1 MKSRKDKYMN
11 RSVPWGTTSTIT
23 LLVIGFSFLGYGGYE
38 VYNASANTQNLMQ
51 QSKTV
56 KDVYGQGAKGR
67 REHQNRVTFDKLYD
81 KYVKADGSTLIHLDE
96 GIPASV
102 SKNLTTLSS
111 KTGAYYSDAYADK
124 AKMFALLSSTQNDY
138 IELWSKGQVG
148 KTFGKNVRPSTVYLF
163 NANHYND
170 LQTMLAINADS
181 QYPIWMTSQMQS
193 MGGSAISVE
202 NLIQRITTY
211 FTFPS
216 AAKSW
221 LVTHDFT
228 TSVQSS
234 LFTAYNQIGYKW
246 KILSFLPDL
255 LDASDAA
262 GLKNELMRHKV
273 DEANS
278 KIASIK
284 AASIASSEAIASS
297 KAAESSSK
305 AASESASKA
314 ASKASSDEESRRQSS
329 EKESESAAD
338 SSKDAST
345 SSSTSTSSSSSEA
358 PQMPNYVGQS
368 VDTALAWARQRNIQ
382 VAVQAITDT
391 SGTHSDR
398 EILSQSKRGDVY
410 YISYFSKS
418 N

>member
-38 VYNASANTQNLMQ
+38 VYTASANTQNLMQ

-67 REHQNRVTFDKLYD
+67 QEHQNRVMFDKLYD
-81 KYVKADGSTLIHLDE
+81 KYVKADGSTLIHLDK

-138 IELWSKGQVG
+138 IQLWSKGQVG

-181 QYPIWMTSQMQS
+181 QYPIWMTSQMQR

-202 NLIQRITTY
+202 NLIQSITKY

-216 AAKSW
+216 ATNSW
-221 LVTHDFT
+221 RVTHDFT
-228 TSVQSS
+228 TSVQSN
-234 LFTAYNQIGYKW
+234 LFASYNQIGYKW

-262 GLKNELMRHKV
+262 GLKNELMQRKV

-314 ASKASSDEESRRQSS
+314 SSDEESRRQSYEK
-329 EKESESAAD
+329 EKESAAE

-368 VDTALAWARQRNIQ
+368 VDTALAWAIQRNIQ